1 MADTFTSPFY
11 AENEEGKTLISSQ
24 KELDEWLK
32 ENNKFTPTDS
42 MEDLQRQEKSIN
54 ERKDKEE
61 YEEARKLARRIL
73 NDSHR
78 HVNLRK
84 RDMSRSNYSMKEIR
98 DPQQQ
103 KRKIRNLTPRDG
115 ERTFGEE

>member
-32 ENNKFTPTDS
+32 ENNKFTPIDS

-54 ERKDKEE
+54 ERKNKEE
-61 YEEARKLARRIL
+61 YEQARKLARSVI
-73 NDSHR
+73 NSSHR
-78 HVNLRK
+78 RDKLRK
-84 RDMSRSNYSMKEIR
+84 RDMSRSNYSTREIR
-98 DPQQQ
+98 NS
-103 KRKIRNLTPRDG
+103 KELNKKIRSLTPKDG
-115 ERTFGEE
+115 IREYD

>member
-1 MADTFTSPFY
+1 MAEVFTHPFTTY
-11 AENEEGKTLISSQ
+11 DGTLISSQ
-24 KELDEWLK
+24 KELDDWCK

-42 MEDLQRQEKSIN
+42 MEDLQRQEKKIQD
-54 ERKDKEE
+54 RKDKEE
-61 YEEARKLARRIL
+61 YEEARKLARSII
-73 NDSHR
+73 NSSHR
-78 HVNLRK
+78 RDHLRK
-84 RDMSRSNYSMKEIR
+84 RDMSNRSNYSMKEIR